1 MVFKKLFKKRE
12 NKVVVLG
19 LDGVPYSLLSKF
31 ADEGIMPNLS
41 KLKEQGT
48 LCSMT
53 ASIPEVSSTSW
64 STFMTGVNPGRH
76 GIYGFMELQREN
88 YLWRFPNF
96 LDLKSKTIWE
106 VAGEH
111 DKKSIVINI
120 PSTYPAKPLNG
131 MLVAGF
137 VALDLK
143 KASYPDSMYQY
154 LNNIGYRLDVDASKA
169 VKFVDEFCDDIL
181 QTFKKRVEAINY
193 LYDSEEWDIFIAA
206 ITETDRLHHYLWI
219 ALEDSSHPKHDFFIN
234 FYVELDKFIG
244 ALYKKVD
251 SDMPFIMLSDHGFT
265 TIKKEVYLN
274 VFLHEKE
281 YLKFKTSNPES
292 FSDIDGS
299 SLAFVLDP
307 SRIYLHMK
315 DKYPYG
321 CVDSNSYEKLRNTL
335 KADLL
340 SLSVDGERVIKG
352 VYFKEDIYSGECF
365 SDAPDLVV
373 LPYEGYDLKGS
384 ITKNE
389 LTGKTLLTGGH
400 TRENATFYINRKI
413 NCKNPNI
420 IDVGVTILRLLDI
433 DIYNLDGKPLI

>member
-12 NKVVVLG
+12 NKVIVLG

-274 VFLHEKE
+274 VFLLEKG

-315 DKYPYG
+315 DKYHYG
-321 CVDSNSYEKLRNTL
+321 CVDSNSYEKLRKTL

-340 SLSVDGERVIKG
+340 SLSVDGEGVIKE

-373 LPYEGYDLKGS
+373 LPYEGFDLKGS

-433 DIYNLDGKPLI
+433 DINNLDGKPLI